1 MTNLAQAI
9 TYSEG
14 KKQASLD
21 TLIEFLRIPSIS
33 SMSEHKPDVVAAANW
48 CADELQ
54 NLGIENVEV
63 LSTGGLPVVYGSWL
77 HAGNDAATILVYGHY
92 DVQPT
97 DPIDKWESQP
107 FDPDI
112 RGENI
117 FARGATDMKA
127 QIVAFLKAVEALK
140 NTSGIPVNLKFML
153 EGEEEVGSPN
163 LEVFI
168 EENKQLLSGD
178 FCLNLDAGILAPDIP
193 SIMFALRGLAYYEIR
208 LQGPAADLHS
218 GKFGGAIENPAYV
231 LCDLIAGMRDK
242 YGQVTLPGFYDSVRP
257 LSEEERRGLASLPQ
271 TEQWWLEQS
280 GAKALP
286 QDEYTP
292 TERATARPTLEVNG
306 ILSGFTG
313 EGSKTVLPATAMAK
327 ISMRLVPDQ
336 TPEEVRLSLETYLKD
351 HLPPTVSMELIEMA
365 GCHPGIMDR
374 ETAAVGAASRALKTV
389 FGKSPLFT
397 RDGGSVPVV
406 GIIKDLLGND
416 SLLLG
421 FGLPDDNPHAP
432 NEKQHLPSF
441 YRGIETFIRF
451 LDEI

>member
-1 MTNLAQAI
+1 LSDLLSAVS
-9 TYSEG
+9 YSES
-14 KKQASLD
+14 KQQSSLD
-21 TLIEFLRIPSIS
+21 ALIEFLKIPSIS
-33 SMSEHKPDVVAAANW
+33 ALSEHKQDVIAAANW
-48 CADELQ
+48 CAADLH
-54 NLGIENVEV
+54 NLGMENVQV
-63 LSTGGLPVVYGSWL
+63 LPTDGHPIVLGSWL
-77 HAGNDAATILVYGHY
+77 HAGSEAVTILVYGHY

-97 DPIDKWESQP
+97 DPIDEWLSQP

-127 QIVAFLKAVEALK
+127 QIVAFLKAVEAFK
-140 NTSGIPVNLKFML
+140 NSGGLPVNLKFML
-153 EGEEEVGSPN
+153 EGEEEIGSPN
-163 LEVFI
+163 LETFI
-168 EENKQLLSGD
+168 QDNKEYLSSD

-193 SIMFALRGLAYYEIR
+193 SIMFGLRGLAYYEIR

-218 GKFGGAIENPAYV
+218 GKFGGAIENPAFV
-231 LCDLIAGMRDK
+231 LCDLIAGMKEESGR
-242 YGQVTLPGFYDSVRP
+242 VTLPGFYEKVRP
-257 LSEEERRGLASLPQ
+257 LSNEERADLASLPQ
-271 TEQWWLEQS
+271 TEEWWMEQS

-286 QDEYTP
+286 QEEYTA

-313 EGSKTVLPATAMAK
+313 EGSKTVLPAAAMAK

-336 TPEEVRLSLETYLKD
+336 TPEEVRKSLEAYLKENT
-351 HLPPTVSMELIEMA
+351 PPTVSLELIEWA
-365 GCHPGIMDR
+365 GCNPGIMDR
-374 ETAAVGAASRALKTV
+374 VTPAVRAASRALETV
-389 FGKSPLFT
+389 FGKEPLFT

-406 GIIKDLLGND
+406 GIIKDLLGID

-441 YRGIETFIRF
+441 YKGIETFIRF
-451 LDEI
+451 MDEI